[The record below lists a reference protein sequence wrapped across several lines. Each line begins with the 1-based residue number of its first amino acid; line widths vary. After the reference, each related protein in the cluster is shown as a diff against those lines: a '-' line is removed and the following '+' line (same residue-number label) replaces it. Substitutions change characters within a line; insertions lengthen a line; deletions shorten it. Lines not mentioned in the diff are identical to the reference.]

1 MSNAQTSWLVA
12 LMLGVTLTAL
22 APEALSQNRAKVG
35 DLVELVTGLGPTVAE
50 IVEGPDASGFVV
62 ISLPTGKKVPVN
74 TQKLRLVQSAGTP
87 NASIAVNE
95 PVRWVDG
102 GVAEA
107 GSVVKIN
114 GNWCQVKTASATTI
128 GWIECKALRTA
139 AQAAAPTRPAPATNS
154 AAGKGVAVRLQGN
167 WENADGTVKLEAQ
180 AGNKCFISFGPT
192 TGACTYKQT
201 ANGVTVTFD
210 REELVLSANED
221 GSLSS
226 AGEPNATMPIR
237 LKRK

>member
-12 LMLGVTLTAL
+12 LMLGLTLAAL
-22 APEALSQNRAKVG
+22 APEALSQGRAKVG
-35 DLVELVTGLGPTVAE
+35 DLVELVTGLGPTLAE

-87 NASIAVNE
+87 HASIAVNE

-102 GVAEA
+102 GVAQA
-107 GSVVKIN
+107 GSVVKVN

-128 GWIECKALRTA
+128 GWIECKAVRTA
-139 AQAAAPTRPAPATNS
+139 AQAAAPAAPAPATHS
-154 AAGKGVAVRLQGN
+154 AAGKGAAVKLQGN
-167 WENADGTVKLEAQ
+167 WENADGSVKLEAL
-180 AGNKCFISFGPT
+180 AGNKCFISFGPM
-192 TGACTYKQT
+192 TGACTYNQT
-201 ANGVTVTFD
+201 ASGVTVVFD
-210 REELVLSANED
+210 SEDLVFKANED

-226 AGEPNATMPIR
+226 AGGPNATMSIR